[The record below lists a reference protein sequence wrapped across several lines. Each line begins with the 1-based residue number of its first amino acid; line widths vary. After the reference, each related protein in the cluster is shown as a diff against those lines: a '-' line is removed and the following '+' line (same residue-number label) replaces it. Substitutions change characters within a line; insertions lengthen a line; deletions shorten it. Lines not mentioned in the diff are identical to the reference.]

1 MSTVISSEQY
11 FQRSK
16 QQSTINRVPVYTAE
30 LENSTYA
37 QFNSLIMLW
46 LQKYDPAYFYSTS
59 RQSITRMISETV
71 NILIGVL
78 NYFSCTKKLLV
89 ALMKYCNV
97 YVSKHGLRQ
106 SELLHLLIIS
116 GIVSLKMWNEEKMN
130 INKIIADLFGFRL
143 SDINNMERIFFGV
156 LEYNLYLADSDLAQ
170 YCEEVSATIQAST
183 SSDTLS
189 SIMTKSSSNSTQQQR
204 RRPSIVEEA
213 SYSNRSSAIQA

>member
-1 MSTVISSEQY
+1 MQRGCSIKFSVSSK
-11 FQRSK
+11 R
-16 QQSTINRVPVYTAE
+16 IPVYTAD
-30 LENSTYA
+30 LENQTYA
-37 QFNSLIMLW
+37 QFNTLIMTW
-46 LQKYDPAYFYSTS
+46 LQTYDPAYFYAHSK
-59 RQSITRMISETV
+59 QAVTRMISETV

-143 SDINNMERIFFGV
+143 ADINNMERIFFGV
-156 LEYNLYLADSDLAQ
+156 LDYNLYLGDTDLAI
-170 YCEEVSATIQAST
+170 YCEEVISYLASY
-183 SSDTLS
+183 SHHP
-189 SIMTKSSSNSTQQQR
+189 SSSSSSSSSSMMIDHASAMTPTNPQQR
-204 RRPSIVEEA
+204 REQR
-213 SYSNRSSAIQA
+213 